1 MSDDRGVVWVGG
13 IRETLETEGFRERLE
28 MQDCQ
33 EVQASLVSL
42 GSQAKKAQR
51 GTKERLEI
59 TDLK

>member
-1 MSDDRGVVWVGG
+1 M
-13 IRETLETEGFRERLE
+13 ETEGFRERLE